1 MDRRTFARSAA
12 VAAAAAAFGNT
23 AAAQGMNHEM
33 MGHAA
38 GPGMRTGRMALPVGP
53 QLKPGEEPFRIAMI
67 IFDAM
72 TNQDFVGPH
81 DAFSRVRV
89 ADIDVL
95 SKTSAPV
102 TTDSGGRVLA
112 DKTIAQARDQYD
124 MLFIGG
130 GPATA
135 RLMEDPEVIG
145 FLQTRGPKA
154 KYITSVCS
162 GSLVLGAAGLLNGYK
177 ATTHWSAMEVLPLLG
192 AVPTRQR
199 VVFDRNRITG
209 GGVTAGIDF
218 GLAVIGKL
226 WGDELAQVLQLGME
240 YDPQP
245 PYDMG
250 SPEKASAGI
259 RAQGVQMMAMTTRNR
274 METAQRVKP
283 KLG

>member
-1 MDRRTFARSAA
+1 MDRRTFAKRAA
-12 VAAAAAAFGNT
+12 VAAAATAFSRT
-23 AAAQGMNHEM
+23 AAAQGMSHQ

-38 GPGMRTGRMALPVGP
+38 SPGARPGRMALPVGP
-53 QLKPGEEPFRIAMI
+53 QLKPGEEPFRIAMV

-89 ADIDVL
+89 AEIDVL
-95 SKTSAPV
+95 AKSLGPI
-102 TTDSGGRVLA
+102 TTDSGGRILA
-112 DKTIAQARDQYD
+112 DKTIAQAREQYD
-124 MLFIGG
+124 MVFIGG

-135 RLMEDPEVIG
+135 ALMEDPEVIG
-145 FLQTRGPKA
+145 FFKTRGPKA

-162 GSLVLGAAGLLNGYK
+162 GSLVLGAAGLLKGYK
-177 ATTHWSAMEVLPLLG
+177 ATTHWSAMDVLPILG
-192 AVPTRQR
+192 AIPTRQR

-226 WGDELAQVLQLGME
+226 WGDELAEVLQLGME

-250 SPEKASAGI
+250 SPEKASAGV
-259 RAQGVQMMAMTTRNR
+259 RAQGVQMMSSTTRSR
-274 METAQRVKP
+274 TAAAERVKA

>member
-1 MDRRTFARSAA
+1 MDRRTFAKGAGIAAAIAAFERSAA
-12 VAAAAAAFGNT
+12 GQPMSA
-23 AAAQGMNHEM
+23 GM
-33 MGHAA
+33 A
-38 GPGMRTGRMALPVGP
+38 PGAKMPRRMALPIGP
-53 QLKPGEEPFRIAMI
+53 QLKPGEEPFRIAMV
-67 IFDAM
+67 IFDGM

-81 DAFSRVRV
+81 DAFARVRV
-89 ADIDVL
+89 AETDVIA
-95 SKTSAPV
+95 KTTGAIY
-102 TTDSGGRVLA
+102 TDAGGGVLP
-112 DKTIAQARDQYD
+112 DRSIAQARETYD

-130 GPATA
+130 GPATS
-135 RLMEDPEVIG
+135 RLMEDPEVLG
-145 FLQTRGPKA
+145 FLRSRAPHA

-162 GSLVLGAAGLLNGYK
+162 GSLVLGAAGLLEGYK

-192 AVPTRQR
+192 AIPTPER

-250 SPEKASAGI
+250 SPAKASPKVLAMG
-259 RAQGVQMMAMTTRNR
+259 RQMMTGSTRSR
-274 METAQRVKP
+274 MAAGERYKAAHKTNA
-283 KLG
+283 